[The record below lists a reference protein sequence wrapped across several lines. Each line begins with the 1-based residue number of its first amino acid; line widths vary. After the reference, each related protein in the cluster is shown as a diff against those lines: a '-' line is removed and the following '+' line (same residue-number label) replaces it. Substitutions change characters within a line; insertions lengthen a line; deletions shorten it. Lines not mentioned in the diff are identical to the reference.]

1 MELRKIRADQIFNGY
16 QLLPANMVLVTDIEG
31 KVLEIIE
38 QEDAGEGI
46 EYHPGILSPGFINCH
61 CHLELSHMKN
71 VIPTGTGLIN
81 FLLGVVQKRA
91 LPDIS
96 PSTENTPLD
105 KWQAI
110 KDAENEMYEN
120 GIVAVGD
127 ICNTTDSIATKKN

>member
-61 CHLELSHMKN
+61 CQNLH
-71 VIPTGTGLIN
+71 G
-81 FLLGVVQKRA
+81 
-91 LPDIS
+91 
-96 PSTENTPLD
+96 
-105 KWQAI
+105 
-110 KDAENEMYEN
+110 Y
-120 GIVAVGD
+120 
-127 ICNTTDSIATKKN
+127 